1 MKTVGSRGDA
11 ETRGDVL
18 LGYVFRV
25 SGLVA
30 IGQTGKSTVPLTRD
44 DRQKRTTSAPPRLRA
59 NQPSFFS

>member
-11 ETRGDVL
+11 ETRGVALRAIVL
-18 LGYVFRV
+18 RA
-25 SGLVA
+25 SGLPPV
-30 IGQTGKSTVPLTRD
+30 GQPDGTEVPLTRD